1 MTNPD
6 YTVGTNAGYN
16 GRTTPNAFNAVL
28 QLLATKGVLK
38 GWACSPKSGMTVQ
51 IGGIA
56 GTPDVAIAEEP
67 GGNRTGIV
75 NNTASPVDITI
86 AGAPASNNRI
96 DDIIAYVN
104 NPQQGTGS
112 GDVNFPSQTGII
124 AVSGTVASSPSEPSD
139 AQIEAGI
146 TADGGNGATAYWV
159 KLAIIEVGQGVTTIT
174 AGDITAGPSSNVN
187 ATIPNGSVTEAKL
200 ANSSVS
206 GAKIQAYTITANKMA
221 TNVIPDFTL
230 QTTDPG
236 EGVALAANHFI
247 GVYS

>member
-38 GWACSPKSGMTVQ
+38 GWGCSPKSGMTVQ
-51 IGGIA
+51 IGGAA

-96 DDIIAYVN
+96 DTIVAYVN
-104 NPQQGTGS
+104 NPQQGTGA

-124 AVSGTVASSPSEPSD
+124 AVQGTVAASPSEPSD
-139 AQIEAGI
+139 AQIEAAI

-159 KLAIIEVGQGVTTIT
+159 KLANIAVGQGVTAIT
-174 AGDITAGPSSNVN
+174 SDDITAGPASNVN
-187 ATIPNGSVTEAKL
+187 ATIPDGSVTT
-200 ANSSVS
+200 
-206 GAKIQAYTITANKMA
+206 AKIASHAVTLTKIADNSITSDKIVDGA
-221 TNVIPDFTL
+221 VPDITL

-236 EGVALAANHFI
+236 EGATLAANHFI

>member
-38 GWACSPKSGMTVQ
+38 GWACSPNSGMTVQ
-51 IGGIA
+51 IGGVA

-96 DDIIAYVN
+96 DTIVAYVN
-104 NPQQGTGS
+104 NPQQGTGA

-124 AVSGTVASSPSEPSD
+124 AVQGTVAASPSEPSD
-139 AQIEAGI
+139 AQIETAI

-159 KLAIIEVGQGVTTIT
+159 KLANIAVGQGVTTIT
-174 AGDITAGPSSNVN
+174 SGDITAGPASNVN
-187 ATIPNGSVTEAKL
+187 ASIPDGSVTT
-200 ANSSVS
+200 
-206 GAKIQAYTITANKMA
+206 AKIASHAVTLTKIADNSITSSKIVDGA
-221 TNVIPDFTL
+221 VPDITL

-236 EGVALAANHFI
+236 EGATLAANHFI

>member
-28 QLLATKGVLK
+28 QLLATKGILK
-38 GWACSPKSGMTVQ
+38 GWACAPKSGMTVQ
-51 IGGIA
+51 VGGVA

-96 DDIIAYVN
+96 DTIVAYVN
-104 NPQQGTGS
+104 NPQQGTGA

-124 AVSGTVASSPSEPSD
+124 AVQGTVAASPSEPSD
-139 AQIEAGI
+139 AQIETAI

-159 KLAIIEVGQGVTTIT
+159 KLANIAVGQGVTTIT
-174 AGDITAGPSSNVN
+174 SGDITAGPASNVN
-187 ATIPNGSVTEAKL
+187 ATIPDGSVTNAKL
-200 ANSSVS
+200 ASSSVS
-206 GAKIQAYTITANKMA
+206 AAKIQDSTITANKMA
-221 TNVIPDFTL
+221 ANVIPDFTL